1 MHARPTLRRA
11 VVTAGAAL
19 TLTALAAAPASAHVR
34 VTPDGEA
41 AAGGYAV
48 LTFRVPNESATA
60 ATTQVE
66 VALPTDTPLAS
77 VSVEPV
83 PGWTAHV
90 ERASLPEPVE
100 LHGTEVTEAPVRV
113 TWTADSDDAA
123 LGDGEFQ
130 RFTISAGPLPEVDQL
145 VLPTTQT
152 YTDGSVVAWD
162 QPTPASGE
170 EPEHPAPVL
179 QVAAS
184 GAGHGSSDAVATGDH
199 GAGDETGDDTDAG
212 AAPGGATAAA
222 GDASGGA
229 ARGSG
234 LGTALGAAGL
244 GLGLVGAVT
253 GTVAVARSQRG
264 ATAPAGPHGAGATG
278 TTEEA
283 R

>member
-11 VVTAGAAL
+11 LVTAGAAL
-19 TLTALAAAPASAHVR
+19 TLTTLAATPATAHVH
-34 VTPDGEA
+34 VDPDGQA

-60 ATTQVE
+60 ATTTVE

-83 PGWTAHV
+83 PGWTAEV
-90 ERASLPEPVE
+90 ERAPLPEPVE
-100 LHGTEVTEAPVRV
+100 LHGTEVTEAPVRI

-130 RFTISAGPLPEVDQL
+130 RFTVSAGPLPDVDEL

-152 YTDGSVVAWD
+152 YTDGTVVAWD
-162 QPTPASGE
+162 EPTPASGE

-179 QVAAS
+179 AVSAAS
-184 GAGHGSSDAVATGDH
+184 GDAHGTADADAASDDAVA
-199 GAGDETGDDTDAG
+199 
-212 AAPGGATAAA
+212 GGPSAA
-222 GDASGGA
+222 GDGGTGA
-229 ARGSG
+229 AGSG

-253 GTVAVARSQRG
+253 GTVAVARTQRRTAAAASG
-264 ATAPAGPHGAGATG
+264 AAGADRVAVAPVDG
-278 TTEEA
+278 VADGVA

>member
-11 VVTAGAAL
+11 LVTAGAAL

-60 ATTQVE
+60 ATAKVE

-83 PGWTAHV
+83 PGWTAEV
-90 ERASLPEPVE
+90 ERAPLPEPVE

-113 TWTADSDDAA
+113 TWTADSDAAA
-123 LGDGEFQ
+123 LSAGEFQ
-130 RFTISAGPLPEVDQL
+130 RFTISAGPLPEVDEL
-145 VLPTTQT
+145 LLPTTQT

-162 QPTPASGE
+162 EPTPASGE

-179 QVAAS
+179 QVSAAP
-184 GAGHGSSDAVATGDH
+184 
-199 GAGDETGDDTDAG
+199 DAG
-212 AAPGGATAAA
+212 ASAGGVGARTEEDDAAAA
-222 GDASGGA
+222 GTSA
-229 ARGSG
+229 AADGSGSG

-253 GTVAVARSQRG
+253 GTVAVARTQRRAAG
-264 ATAPAGPHGAGATG
+264 PDATGSADAEQAPAQTAAQTAG
-278 TTEEA
+278 EA

>member
-11 VVTAGAAL
+11 LVTAGAAL

-60 ATTQVE
+60 ATTKVE

-83 PGWTAHV
+83 PGWTAEV
-90 ERASLPEPVE
+90 ERAPLPEPVE

-113 TWTADSDDAA
+113 TWTADSDAAA
-123 LGDGEFQ
+123 LSDGEFQ
-130 RFTISAGPLPEVDQL
+130 RFTISAGPLPEVDEL
-145 VLPTTQT
+145 LLPTTQT

-162 QPTPASGE
+162 EPTPASGE

-179 QVAAS
+179 QVSAAS
-184 GAGHGSSDAVATGDH
+184 
-199 GAGDETGDDTDAG
+199 DAG
-212 AAPGGATAAA
+212 ASATADD
-222 GDASGGA
+222 G
-229 ARGSG
+229 GSG

-253 GTVAVARSQRG
+253 GTVAVARTRRRAAGPG
-264 ATAPAGPHGAGATG
+264 AAGSADAAQAPAQTAAQAAAQAAAQTTG
-278 TTEEA
+278 EA